1 MIDHPILRTLAHRDY
16 GLYTVGN
23 GVSLIGMWVQRV
35 AIGWLTWELT
45 HSATWL
51 GAVAFADL
59 FPSVLI
65 GLVGGVAADRL
76 DRTVVILVC
85 QSISMVL
92 AVLLG
97 VLTLADAVSVEVV
110 VAMTFANGMVVGFNQ
125 PSRLALAP
133 RLVPRERIT
142 TAVAINSIVFNTARF
157 IGPAVAGLV
166 IVWADLGWAFI
177 VNALTYLCLLAA
189 LVIIRSRN
197 PSIGRDAGVRRARS
211 GLIADIAEG
220 MRYAARD
227 PGLGPILLLHLVTA
241 ISVRA
246 VIELLP
252 GFADRVFG
260 GGADTLAIMTSVT
273 GAGAIVGGWLL
284 AGRPNE
290 RGLVPIVLAS
300 SIVLSLSV
308 LAVALSDT
316 LWIAFPALGLYGA
329 SMVAAGVGTQTIVQ
343 LAVSADMRGRVLSLH
358 GIIFRGGPAIGALAM
373 GAAGDAVGLRPPVVA
388 GCVVALAVVSVIWMR
403 RHAISA
409 AVDHDA

>member
-16 GLYTVGN
+16 GLYTLGN

-65 GLVGGVAADRL
+65 GLIGGVAADRL
-76 DRTVVILVC
+76 DRTLVILTC
-85 QSISMVL
+85 QTISMGL

-97 VLTLADAVSVEVV
+97 VLTLTGHVSVEMVA
-110 VAMTFANGMVVGFNQ
+110 AMTFANGMVVGFNQ

-133 RLVPRERIT
+133 RLVPRERIS
-142 TAVAINSIVFNTARF
+142 TAVAINSMVFNTARF

-166 IVWADLGWAFI
+166 IIWADLGWAFI
-177 VNALTYLCLLAA
+177 VNAATYLCLLVA
-189 LVIIRSRN
+189 LAHIRSRN
-197 PSIGRDAGVRRARS
+197 PSIGRDDGVPRARR
-211 GLIADIAEG
+211 GLFADIAEG

-246 VIELLP
+246 VVELLP

-273 GAGAIVGGWLL
+273 GAGAIAGGWLL
-284 AGRPNE
+284 AGRRSE
-290 RGLVPIVLAS
+290 GGLVPIVLGAS
-300 SIVLSLSV
+300 VVVSLSM
-308 LAVALSDT
+308 LAVALSGS
-316 LWIAFPALGLYGA
+316 LWIAFAALGFYGA

-343 LAVSADMRGRVLSLH
+343 LAVTPEMRGRVLSLH
-358 GIIFRGGPAIGALAM
+358 GVIFRGGPAIGALVM
-373 GAAGDAVGLRPPVVA
+373 GAAGDVVGLRPPVVV
-388 GCVVALAVVSVIWMR
+388 GCAVSMAVLAVIWMR

-409 AVDHDA
+409 AVDGDA

>member
-1 MIDHPILRTLAHRDY
+1 MTDHPILRTLAHREY
-16 GLYTVGN
+16 GLYTLGN

-35 AIGWLTWELT
+35 ALGWLTWELT

-76 DRTVVILVC
+76 DRTLVIFAC
-85 QSISMVL
+85 QSLSMAL

-97 VLTLADAVSVEVV
+97 ILTLSGNISVEVV
-110 VAMTFANGMVVGFNQ
+110 VLMTFLNGMVIGFNQ
-125 PSRLALAP
+125 PSRLALVP

-142 TAVAINSIVFNTARF
+142 TAVAINSMVFNTARF

-177 VNALTYLCLLAA
+177 VNALSYLCLLAS
-189 LVIIRSRN
+189 LVVIRTRN
-197 PSIGRDAGVRRARS
+197 PSIGREGGVPRARR
-211 GLIADIAEG
+211 GLIGDIAEG
-220 MRYAARD
+220 MRYGASD

-246 VIELLP
+246 VTELLP
-252 GFADRVFG
+252 GFADHVFG
-260 GGADTLAIMTSVT
+260 GGADTLAMMTSVT
-273 GAGAIVGGWLL
+273 GVGAIIGGWML
-284 AGRPNE
+284 AGRRQE
-290 RGLVPIVLAS
+290 SGLVPIVLVA
-300 SIVLSLSV
+300 SIVVALSV
-308 LAVALSDT
+308 LAVALSGS
-316 LWIAFPALGLYGA
+316 LWIALPALAVYGA

-343 LAVSADMRGRVLSLH
+343 LAVPSDKVGRVLSLH

-373 GAAGDAVGLRPPVVA
+373 GAAGDVVGLEPPVIF
-388 GCVVALAVVSVIWMR
+388 GCVAALAVIAVIWMR
-403 RHAISA
+403 RRAISS
-409 AVDHDA
+409 AVDRAE

>member
-1 MIDHPILRTLAHRDY
+1 MTDHPILRTLAHREY
-16 GLYTVGN
+16 GLYTLGN

-35 AIGWLTWELT
+35 ALGWLTWELT

-76 DRTVVILVC
+76 DRTLVIFAC
-85 QSISMVL
+85 QSLSMAL

-97 VLTLADAVSVEVV
+97 ILTLSGNISVEVV
-110 VAMTFANGMVVGFNQ
+110 VLMTFLNGMVIGFNQ
-125 PSRLALAP
+125 PSRLALVP

-142 TAVAINSIVFNTARF
+142 TAVAINSMVFNTARF

-177 VNALTYLCLLAA
+177 VNALSYLCLLAS
-189 LVIIRSRN
+189 LVVIRTRN
-197 PSIGRDAGVRRARS
+197 PSIGREGGVPRARR
-211 GLIADIAEG
+211 GLIGDIAEG
-220 MRYAARD
+220 MRYGASD

-246 VIELLP
+246 VTELLP
-252 GFADRVFG
+252 GFADHVFG
-260 GGADTLAIMTSVT
+260 GGADTLAMMTSVT
-273 GAGAIVGGWLL
+273 GVGAIIGGWML
-284 AGRPNE
+284 AGRRQE
-290 RGLVPIVLAS
+290 GGLVPIVLVA
-300 SIVLSLSV
+300 SIVVALSV
-308 LAVALSDT
+308 LAVALSGS
-316 LWIAFPALGLYGA
+316 LWIALPALAVYGA

-343 LAVSADMRGRVLSLH
+343 LAVPSDKVGRVLSLH

-373 GAAGDAVGLRPPVVA
+373 GAAGDVVGLEPPVIF
-388 GCVVALAVVSVIWMR
+388 GCVAALAVIAVIWMR
-403 RHAISA
+403 RRAISS
-409 AVDHDA
+409 AVDRAE

>member
-16 GLYTVGN
+16 GLYTAGN
-23 GVSLIGMWVQRV
+23 GISLIGMWVQRV

-45 HSATWL
+45 HSASWL

-65 GLVGGVAADRL
+65 GLIGGVAADRL
-76 DRTVVILVC
+76 DRTLVILVC
-85 QSISMVL
+85 QSLSMLL

-97 VLTLADAVSVEVV
+97 ILTLSGGITVELV
-110 VAMTFANGMVVGFNQ
+110 VALTFANGMVVGFNQ

-142 TAVAINSIVFNTARF
+142 TAVAINSMVFNTARF

-166 IVWADLGWAFI
+166 IVWSDLGWAFI
-177 VNALTYLCLLAA
+177 VNAATYLCLLAA
-189 LVIIRSRN
+189 LLVIRGRN
-197 PSIGRDAGVRRARS
+197 PSIGRDDGVPRARR
-211 GLIADIAEG
+211 GLIADIGEG
-220 MRYAARD
+220 MAYAARD
-227 PGLGPILLLHLVTA
+227 KGLGPVLLLHLVTA

-246 VIELLP
+246 VVELLP

-260 GGADTLAIMTSVT
+260 GGADTLAMMTSVT

-284 AGRPNE
+284 AGR
-290 RGLVPIVLAS
+290 RRQGGLVPIVLAS
-300 SIVLSLSV
+300 SVLVALSV
-308 LAVALSDT
+308 LAVALSGS
-316 LWIAFPALGLYGA
+316 LWIALPALGLYGA

-343 LAVSADMRGRVLSLH
+343 LAVSPEMRGRVLSLH

-373 GAAGDAVGLRPPVVA
+373 GVAGDAVGLQPPVVV
-388 GCVVALAVVSVIWMR
+388 GCAVALAMVSVIWMR

-409 AVDHDA
+409 AVDRED